1 MSVARALPFD
11 PDGFVIIENA
21 LHEALGY
28 IEMLRELIEHATT
41 CVYGSDDVFRS
52 CEMTV
57 RPAACAGF
65 HPADGICAG
74 EPVIERIGFAMTELV
89 HKGVLALNMRQLLV
103 QTDIISVP
111 DAERAGFTPR
121 KVKVRDFYMPLLGI
135 IKHLPFVSENRKYG
149 DQFEL
154 YPFNDLFLN

>member
-1 MSVARALPFD
+1 MSGARALPFD

-21 LHEALGY
+21 LHEALGD
-28 IEMLRELIEHATT
+28 IEMLRELIEHAAT
-41 CVYGSDDVFRS
+41 CVYGGDDVFRT

-74 EPVIERIGFAMTELV
+74 EPVIKRIGFAMTELV
-89 HKGVLALNMRQLLV
+89 HECVFALYMRQLLV
-103 QTDIISVP
+103 QTDIISVS
-111 DAERAGFTPR
+111 DAERAGFTLR
-121 KVKVRDFYMPLLGI
+121 KVKVCDFYMPLLGI
-135 IKHLPFVSENRKYG
+135 IKHLPFVSENRKCG
-149 DQFEL
+149 GQFEL